1 MCLGDDHQLFNS
13 TEILKPHKKSVIGM
27 LVDYSDSED
36 EDEIIEIESE
46 DKEAEDSKDE
56 VIETESN
63 KKEDVE
69 SEDKEAEDSEDEVIE
84 PESNKE
90 EDVENLEEIEA
101 QVKDKEI
108 DIESP
113 PLCCIPCTL
122 QISDECKVCLFCK
135 DKPKY
140 GGLNKLKQKC
150 IKRTCLKKR
159 KRVENIMSTKSS
171 STSTS
176 TRQSKR
182 RKGM

>member
-1 MCLGDDHQLFNS
+1 
-13 TEILKPHKKSVIGM
+13 
-27 LVDYSDSED
+27 VDYSDSED
-36 EDEIIEIESE
+36 EDEIIKIESE
-46 DKEAEDSKDE
+46 DKEAEDSEDE

-90 EDVENLEEIEA
+90 DVENLEEIEA

-113 PLCCIPCTL
+113 PLCCIPCAL
-122 QISDECKVCLFCK
+122 QISDNCKVCLFCK

-159 KRVENIMSTKSS
+159 KRVETIMNTKSS
-171 STSTS
+171 STSTT

-182 RKGM
+182 RKGMKINFGND